1 MGIQYTDSTYVGN
14 HSHWNLPYLLNAK
27 TLVIFANF
35 INLSIIFSFSFNYA
49 CAFKIFILLFS
60 HPHFKMAEHVQM
72 VPQLEMAQLRD
83 F

>member
-1 MGIQYTDSTYVGN
+1 MGIECTDSTY
-14 HSHWNLPYLLNAK
+14 HSHPHLLNAK
-27 TLVIFANF
+27 TLVIFVNF

-60 HPHFKMAEHVQM
+60 HPPFRMAEHVQM

>member
-1 MGIQYTDSTYVGN
+1 MGIECTDPTY
-14 HSHWNLPYLLNAK
+14 HSHWNHLNLLNAK
-27 TLVIFANF
+27 TLIIFVNF
-35 INLSIIFSFSFNYA
+35 INLSIIFSFNYT

-60 HPHFKMAEHVQM
+60 HPPFRMAEHVQM